1 MSIVSKIWQQCLKLI
16 SIVEIFLSC
25 SKETENKLKIED
37 IYIYICREEI
47 CRVTCIK
54 SSKRQEGL
62 GKGVRATYLAYQ
74 YEKQ

>member
-1 MSIVSKIWQQCLKLI
+1 M
-16 SIVEIFLSC
+16 EIFLSR
-25 SKETENKLKIED
+25 SRETENKLNIED
-37 IYIYICREEI
+37 IYIYIYIYIYICREREEI

>member
-1 MSIVSKIWQQCLKLI
+1 M
-16 SIVEIFLSC
+16 EIFLSR
-25 SKETENKLKIED
+25 SRDTENKLNIED
-37 IYIYICREEI
+37 IYIYIYICREEI

>member
-1 MSIVSKIWQQCLKLI
+1 MSHSR
-16 SIVEIFLSC
+16 
-25 SKETENKLKIED
+25 ETENKLNIED
-37 IYIYICREEI
+37 IYLYTCREEI

-54 SSKRQEGL
+54 SSQRHEGL

>member
-1 MSIVSKIWQQCLKLI
+1 M
-16 SIVEIFLSC
+16 EIFLSR
-25 SKETENKLKIED
+25 SRETENKLNIED
-37 IYIYICREEI
+37 IYIYIYICREREEI